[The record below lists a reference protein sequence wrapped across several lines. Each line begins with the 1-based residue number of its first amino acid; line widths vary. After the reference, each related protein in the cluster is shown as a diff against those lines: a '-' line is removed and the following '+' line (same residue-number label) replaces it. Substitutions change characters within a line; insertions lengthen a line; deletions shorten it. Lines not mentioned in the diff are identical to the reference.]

1 MTSHDDKQ
9 VMNTSTSSGTTYV
22 EKQVAEKGW
31 PSPMNGGKR
40 RRLRKRG
47 RRSKKAGSCGCQAGG
62 RRKGRRTSKGGMG
75 GILAKA
81 LVPFGILAT
90 LKRKQR
96 TMRGKSRKNKSRK
109 NKSYKKRSS
118 RKRR

>member
-1 MTSHDDKQ
+1 MTSHDDKP

-40 RRLRKRG
+40 RRSRKTG
-47 RRSKKAGSCGCQAGG
+47 RRSKRAGSCGCQAGG
-62 RRKGRRTSKGGMG
+62 RRKSKGGMG

-96 TMRGKSRKNKSRK
+96 TMRGKSRKNKS
-109 NKSYKKRSS
+109 YKKRSS

>member
-1 MTSHDDKQ
+1 MTSHDDKP

-31 PSPMNGGKR
+31 PSPMNGGKKR
-40 RRLRKRG
+40 RRRTKR
-47 RRSKKAGSCGCQAGG
+47 AGSCGCQAGG
-62 RRKGRRTSKGGMG
+62 KRKSKGGMG

-81 LVPFGILAT
+81 LVPFGFLAT

>member
-1 MTSHDDKQ
+1 MTSHDDKP

-40 RRLRKRG
+40 RRSKKTSG
-47 RRSKKAGSCGCQAGG
+47 RSKKGGSCGCQSGG
-62 RRKGRRTSKGGMG
+62 KRTSKRTKRGGMG
-75 GILAKA
+75 GMLAKA
-81 LVPFGILAT
+81 LIPFGILAT

-96 TMRGKSRKNKSRK
+96 TMRGKSRKNKS
-109 NKSYKKRSS
+109 YKKRSS
-118 RKRR
+118 RRRR

>member
-1 MTSHDDKQ
+1 MTSHDDKP
-9 VMNTSTSSGTTYV
+9 VMNTPTGSGTTYV
-22 EKQVAEKGW
+22 EQQVAAKGW

-40 RRLRKRG
+40 RRPRKRG

-96 TMRGKSRKNKSRK
+96 TMRGKSRKNKSY
-109 NKSYKKRSS
+109 SKRSS
-118 RKRR
+118 RRSR

>member
-1 MTSHDDKQ
+1 MTSHDDKS
-9 VMNTSTSSGTTYV
+9 VMNTPTGSGTTYV
-22 EKQVAEKGW
+22 EQQVAAKGW

-62 RRKGRRTSKGGMG
+62 RRRKRTSKGGMG

-96 TMRGKSRKNKSRK
+96 TMRGKSRKNKSYR
-109 NKSYKKRSS
+109 KRSS
-118 RKRR
+118 RRRR